1 MTVLATLLYE
11 AQLRVGVSDSI
22 MVKNIVKIRQS
33 IVRFYCGFF
42 HRDLST
48 LLPVPVVRLN
58 YKSQKSRVLFEW
70 FQLTNGR
77 AVHQNL
83 LRILKYIDIAKTSRQ
98 LFSIRALIVELQL
111 AVRFYSFF
119 AILGRQTEPVR
130 SRGFKGATTTS
141 MQSQLVSY
149 RILTRKETAW

>member
-1 MTVLATLLYE
+1 M
-11 AQLRVGVSDSI
+11 D
-22 MVKNIVKIRQS
+22 
-33 IVRFYCGFF
+33 FC

-77 AVHQNL
+77 AAHQNL

-119 AILGRQTEPVR
+119 TILGGHTDATGWGG
-130 SRGFKGATTTS
+130 SGGATGTPRR
-141 MQSQLVSY
+141 Y
-149 RILTRKETAW
+149 RSVLYRNFTGKETP